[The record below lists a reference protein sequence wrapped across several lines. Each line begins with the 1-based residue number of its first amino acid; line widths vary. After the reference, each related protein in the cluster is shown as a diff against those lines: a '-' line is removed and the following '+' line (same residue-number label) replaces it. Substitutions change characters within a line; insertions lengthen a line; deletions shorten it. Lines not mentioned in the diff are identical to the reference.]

1 MTPDLRTE
9 IAAAE
14 NRIRPWVLET
24 PLIESSIGAPAGA
37 SLHLKLESLQHTGSF
52 KARGAFSKLLAL
64 VPEERRRGVIAAS
77 TGNHGAAVAYAA
89 AKLEVK
95 ARVFVP
101 SDADPAKIAAIRGF
115 GGEVEVHGHDS
126 ALAEGHARRVA
137 LEQGIP
143 YLSPYNDF
151 DVVAGQGTIGI
162 ELVRQIPRADAV
174 FIALGGGGLLA
185 GIAAWLKGVWPEVRI
200 VGCSPDNS
208 AVMIESVRAGSI
220 VERESKPTL
229 SDGTA
234 GGVEPG
240 AITFDL
246 VRRLADDYA
255 TVSEDEIRRAMRL
268 IHETHGLA
276 VEGAAGV
283 ALAGYL
289 RQAEHWRGRSVIAIM
304 CGGNVGPAVLQSVFS
319 GALTG

>member
-9 IAAAE
+9 IVAAE

-24 PLIESSIGAPAGA
+24 PLIESPIGAPAGVN
-37 SLHLKLESLQHTGSF
+37 LQLKLESLQHTGSF
-52 KARGAFSKLLAL
+52 KTRGAFSKLLVLA
-64 VPEERRRGVIAAS
+64 PEERRRGVIAAS

-89 AKLEVK
+89 SKLEVR

-101 SDADPAKIAAIRGF
+101 ADADPAKIAAIRGF

-126 ALAEGHARRVA
+126 ALAEAHARRVA

-185 GIAAWLKGVWPEVRI
+185 GIAAWLKAVWPEVRI

-268 IHETHGLA
+268 IHEVHGLA

-283 ALAGYL
+283 ALAAYL

-304 CGGNVGPAVLQSVFS
+304 CGGNVGPSVLQSVFS

>member
-1 MTPDLRTE
+1 MTTDLLTQIR
-9 IAAAE
+9 AAE
-14 NRIRPWVLET
+14 DRIRPWVLET
-24 PLIESSIGAPAGA
+24 PLIESPIGAPAGVN
-37 SLHLKLESLQHTGSF
+37 LQLKLESLQHTGSF

-64 VPEERRRGVIAAS
+64 SPEARRGGVIAAS

-89 AKLEVK
+89 AKLGAK
-95 ARVFVP
+95 ARVVVS
-101 SDADPAKIAAIRGF
+101 SDADSAKLAAIRGY

-126 ALAEGHARRVA
+126 ALAEAHARRIAVD
-137 LEQGIP
+137 QGLP

-151 DVVAGQGTIGI
+151 DVVAGQGTIGV
-162 ELVRQIPRADAV
+162 ELQRQIQHADAV

-185 GIAAWLKGVWPEVRI
+185 GVAAWLKAAWPQVRI
-200 VGCSPDNS
+200 IACSPDNS

-255 TVSEDEIRRAMRL
+255 TVTEDEIRHAMRL
-268 IHETHGLA
+268 IHETHGLV
-276 VEGAAGV
+276 VEGAAAV
-283 ALAGYL
+283 AVAGYL
-289 RQAEHWRGRSVIAIM
+289 RQADHWRDRTVIAIL
-304 CGGNVGPAVLQSVFS
+304 CGGNVGPAVFQSVFS
-319 GALTG
+319 GSLTG